1 LSKVEEIA
9 LPAETRGKNLNAP
22 LGARPRSVLIPMI
35 SSRKLCSLVPMAAA
49 ALLAVAL
56 VAPAA
61 KAASIP
67 PLATTAQYKALAVF
81 VYKLDRLSAAP
92 ASDGQKAVYQGQL
105 INKHEAAVNKST
117 ALFTRGKKVAQAE
130 SQRAI
135 KAGVRTI
142 RRTEAGEL
150 AALRSDYDAR
160 MDRAATNNER
170 AVGRVED
177 VYDNRTASLR
187 KQIRRLRDQKANAKG
202 VGRKAAIQEAI
213 ERRVKRSAED
223 RKLGQEEIADLK
235 AGYRRE
241 KDAIRSAK
249 ASATRVTQQDDDE
262 AIETL
267 RSRGKRIYGTRV
279 RTLQSAR
286 VDQLRDLETKLN
298 AGLAAIARMPAKS

>member
-1 LSKVEEIA
+1 
-9 LPAETRGKNLNAP
+9 
-22 LGARPRSVLIPMI
+22 MI
-35 SSRKLCSLVPMAAA
+35 SFRKLCSLVPMTAV

-56 VAPAA
+56 MAPAA
-61 KAASIP
+61 KAAIP
-67 PLATTAQYKALAVF
+67 PLATTSQYKALAIF
-81 VYKLDRLSAAP
+81 VDKLDGLSATP
-92 ASDGQKAVYQGQL
+92 ASDGQKAAYHGQL
-105 INKHEAAVNKST
+105 VNKHEAAVNKST
-117 ALFTRGKKVAQAE
+117 ALFTRGRKAAQAE
-130 SQRAI
+130 SQRSI

-177 VYDNRTASLR
+177 VYDSRAASLR

-202 VGRKAAIQEAI
+202 VVRKAAIQEAI
-213 ERRVKRSAED
+213 ERRVMRSAED

-267 RSRGKRIYGTRV
+267 RNRGKRIYNTRL

-298 AGLAAIARMPAKS
+298 AGLAAITRMPATS